1 METPSIVDHIHQEL
15 AQELDPLALDLI
27 DESDQHAGHAGAQA
41 GGGHYRLRIVSARF
55 EGKTDIERHRLVYA
69 ALGELMGADIHAL
82 SIQALAP
89 SETS

>member
-1 METPSIVDHIHQEL
+1 VETPSTVDRIRQEL

-27 DESDQHAGHAGAQA
+27 DESDQHAGHAGAQT

>member
-1 METPSIVDHIHQEL
+1 METPSTVDRIRQEL

-27 DESDQHAGHAGAQA
+27 DESDQHAGHAGAQT